1 MESSS
6 HHFFSF
12 FDPLVAD
19 ELRKGVTIST
29 VVAQEIIF
37 DEEDQSDCLY
47 LVLSGKVELCKRAG
61 ERTYLTIAFAGEND
75 FFGELGVLDG
85 SVRSTR
91 AVAVEETTLA
101 RVDRKPILAA
111 LRNTSGK
118 TVIDL
123 FNRTIQHL
131 RLTDERYVAA
141 IVRKEKVTLLW
152 EMAGSIIHDLRN
164 PCHGVMMASMLIQ
177 KLHSDNKTERCCDII
192 QNQVNHMV
200 STLDEL
206 LEFSRGTYQ
215 LNRETVSMAVLMEKF
230 AALNRDYLK
239 QNNIELELPPAE
251 VSIHA
256 DCSKLLRV
264 LQCLVFKAVD
274 AMKENNGKVT
284 ISGQRLDGAVEIC
297 VRDNGPGIS
306 DAVKDLLFEPFVTAD
321 RNSGGGLGLAIC
333 KSIVE
338 AHGGRI
344 FCESNQGQGT
354 AFFVQLPVP

>member
-12 FDPLVAD
+12 FDPLVGD
-19 ELRKGVTIST
+19 ELRKGVTICT
-29 VVAQEIIF
+29 VAAQGIIF

-61 ERTYLTIAFAGEND
+61 ERTYLAIALVGEND

-85 SVRSTR
+85 SVRGTR

-101 RVDRKPILAA
+101 RVDRKPILGA

-123 FNRTIQHL
+123 FNRTIQHI

-141 IVRKEKVTLLW
+141 IVRKEKLTLLS

-164 PCHGVMMASMLIQ
+164 PCHGILMASMLVQ

-192 QNQVNHMV
+192 QNQVNRMV

-206 LEFSRGTYQ
+206 LEFSRGTYP
-215 LNRETVSMAVLMEKF
+215 LTRETMSVAVLMEKF
-230 AALNRDYLK
+230 AALNRDYMK
-239 QNNIELELPPAE
+239 QNNIELELPLAD
-251 VSIHA
+251 VFIHA
-256 DCSKLLRV
+256 DCSRLLRV
-264 LQCLVFKAVD
+264 LQCLVFTAGD
-274 AMKENNGKVT
+274 ALKENNGQVT
-284 ISGQRLDGAVEIC
+284 ISGRRLDGAVEIC

-306 DAVKDLLFEPFVTAD
+306 DAVRDMIFEPFVTPD
-321 RNSGGGLGLAIC
+321 RNGGGGLGLAIC

-344 FCESNQGQGT
+344 FCESKQGGGT
-354 AFFVQLPVP
+354 AFFVQLPLP